1 MAETVLIIDDDER
14 LAQMVAE
21 YLQARGFSV
30 DHRASAQ
37 AGLEALRVT
46 DYRAVLLDVM
56 LPDADGF
63 DVCREIRSR
72 SSIPVVML
80 TARGDAED
88 RIVGLELG
96 ADDYVPKPF
105 NPRELLARLR
115 AVLRRQR
122 PAEQHAE
129 VMRFGKLEI
138 DPAARQVRV
147 DGDVK
152 ELTSHQFAL
161 LLALVERRG
170 RVQSR
175 EQLMEAVRG
184 VELEAFDRSI
194 DVHISRIRAAIEEDP
209 KKPRLIKTVR
219 SAGYVFT
226 RNPAPAELDDEPQTE
241 RTTTNSKRGT

>member
-1 MAETVLIIDDDER
+1 MLRPQTNASMETVLIIDDDER
-14 LAQMVAE
+14 LAQMVVE
-21 YLQARGFSV
+21 YLEGRGFAAH
-30 DHRASAQ
+30 HRATAQ
-37 AGLEALRVT
+37 AGLAAVRQT
-46 DYRAVLLDVM
+46 DYCAVLLDVM
-56 LPDADGF
+56 LPDGDGF
-63 DVCREIRSR
+63 DVCRQIRQH
-72 SSIPVVML
+72 SSIPILML
-80 TARGDAED
+80 TARGEAED

-122 PAEQHAE
+122 PAEPVRD
-129 VMRFGKLEI
+129 VMRFGRLEI
-138 DPAARQVRV
+138 DVAAREVRV
-147 DGDVK
+147 GGQVK

-184 VELEAFDRSI
+184 IDLDAFDRSI

-209 KKPRLIKTVR
+209 KRPRLIKTVR
-219 SAGYVFT
+219 SAGYVFS
-226 RNPAPAELDDEPQTE
+226 PPPQTD
-241 RTTTNSKRGT
+241 